1 MELIMTALDKT
12 PENKNF
18 LSPLNFKFQIKKAP
32 HVNFF
37 IQKVNIPGISLPP
50 PASNNPFVAIPFP
63 GEHINY
69 APLVI
74 EFKVDEDLQN
84 YLEIHNWIRGLGK
97 PESYQ
102 EYVNISREDPMTG
115 EGIYSDISL
124 MVLSSTKMPNY
135 ELTFIDAHP
144 VSLSEINFNTTNQDV
159 NYITASAQFR
169 YTLYN
174 IQDIA

>member
-1 MELIMTALDKT
+1 MSALDKT
-12 PENKNF
+12 PDNKNF

-37 IQKVNIPGISLPP
+37 IQKVNIPAISLPP
-50 PASNNPFVAIPFP
+50 PISPNPFVNIPYP
-63 GEHINY
+63 GEHITY
-69 APLVI
+69 EPLSI

-97 PESYQ
+97 PQDYQ
-102 EYVNISREDPMTG
+102 EYADISKEDPMTG

-124 MVLSSTKMPNY
+124 IVLSSTKMPNY
-135 ELTFIDAHP
+135 ELIFIDAHP
-144 VSLSEINFNTTNQDV
+144 VSLSGLTFNTTSTDV
-159 NYITASAQFR
+159 NFITASAQFK